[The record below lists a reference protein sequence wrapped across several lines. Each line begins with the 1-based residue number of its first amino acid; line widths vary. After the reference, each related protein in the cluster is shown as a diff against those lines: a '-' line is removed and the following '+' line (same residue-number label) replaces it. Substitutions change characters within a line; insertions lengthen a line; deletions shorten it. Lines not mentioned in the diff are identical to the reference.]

1 MSIWQQKVYPKL
13 PVFAQ
18 NWAISAYGYTW
29 YKRRFGG
36 IFEQELRSAKERE
49 GFSTQQWRDHQTLE
63 LRKLLVHAFESV
75 PLYRVRYRA
84 LGITKS
90 QLERF
95 ELEDLPRLP
104 LLDKEDLRRFGTSTV
119 LSSKREKGGQFFG
132 SSGSTGTP
140 TQILYSHAFHQ
151 RVNAFMEA
159 RVRHWA
165 GVTGHSPRGMIGGR
179 RILPDAGNHPP
190 FYRYNR
196 IERQTYFSAYHISAL
211 NAPNYLKGIQ
221 RNGVAYMT
229 GYAMSNYLLAAQFD
243 HLELSAPTLQA
254 VITSSEK
261 LTPAMRALFYKVYG
275 CRTFDSYSGIEN
287 CGLISESPQGQ
298 LLVSPDVGIMEILDA
313 AGRPVPP
320 GQEGEVVSTGFLNYD
335 QPLIR
340 YRIGDTVR
348 MADHPPSACG
358 RAMPVVAEISGRTED
373 GIITRDGRQMV
384 RFHGIFINLPN
395 LVEAQVVQHDFDRY
409 TVRVVAPGHLSQEE
423 EQTIVSRMKSQ
434 LGKDVHVIVH
444 RVGAIPRTSN
454 GKFKAVV
461 SELT

>member
-140 TQILYSHAFHQ
+140 TQIL
-151 RVNAFMEA
+151 
-159 RVRHWA
+159 
-165 GVTGHSPRGMIGGR
+165 
-179 RILPDAGNHPP
+179 
-190 FYRYNR
+190 
-196 IERQTYFSAYHISAL
+196 
-211 NAPNYLKGIQ
+211 
-221 RNGVAYMT
+221 
-229 GYAMSNYLLAAQFD
+229 
-243 HLELSAPTLQA
+243 
-254 VITSSEK
+254 
-261 LTPAMRALFYKVYG
+261 
-275 CRTFDSYSGIEN
+275 
-287 CGLISESPQGQ
+287 
-298 LLVSPDVGIMEILDA
+298 
-313 AGRPVPP
+313 
-320 GQEGEVVSTGFLNYD
+320 
-335 QPLIR
+335 
-340 YRIGDTVR
+340 
-348 MADHPPSACG
+348 
-358 RAMPVVAEISGRTED
+358 
-373 GIITRDGRQMV
+373 
-384 RFHGIFINLPN
+384 
-395 LVEAQVVQHDFDRY
+395 
-409 TVRVVAPGHLSQEE
+409 
-423 EQTIVSRMKSQ
+423 
-434 LGKDVHVIVH
+434 
-444 RVGAIPRTSN
+444 
-454 GKFKAVV
+454 
-461 SELT
+461 